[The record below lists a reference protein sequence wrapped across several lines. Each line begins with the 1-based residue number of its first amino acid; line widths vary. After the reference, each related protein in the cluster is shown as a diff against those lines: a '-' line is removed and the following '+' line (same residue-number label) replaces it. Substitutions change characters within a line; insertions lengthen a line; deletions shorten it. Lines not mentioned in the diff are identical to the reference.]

1 MKKLLVL
8 TVLLVALMGCTA
20 QTAQEEGDTSLQY
33 ILDQGVMIV
42 GYTEY
47 PPLGFNEDG
56 VVTGFDIDI
65 AKVVAER
72 LGVEVEFIYIDWDSK
87 EFELNAKNID
97 MIWNGFTITEER
109 KEKVLFS
116 KPYFDNRIV
125 ILSKEAAAVDT
136 IADLAGKKVGVEI
149 SSSGQIALE
158 KSDVFI
164 ELDEMVQYTTITEA
178 ILDLRAGGI
187 DAIVADEIFARYA
200 VSKDTESYV
209 IGSEVFQSENYGIGF
224 RLEDVT
230 LQEKIDEILDEMAQD
245 GSALEISMKWFNEDL
260 LKR

>member
-8 TVLLVALMGCTA
+8 TVLLVGLMGCASQSTD
-20 QTAQEEGDTSLQY
+20 EEADNSLQY

-47 PPLGFNEDG
+47 PPLGFKEDG
-56 VVTGFDIDI
+56 VVTGFDIEI
-65 AKVVAER
+65 AKEVAER
-72 LGVEVEFIYIDWDSK
+72 LGVEAEFVYIDWDSK
-87 EFELNAKNID
+87 NFELNAKNID
-97 MIWNGFTITEER
+97 MIWNGFTITEARRE
-109 KEKVLFS
+109 EVLFS

-125 ILSKEAAAVDT
+125 ILSNEDVAVDA
-136 IADLAGKKVGVEI
+136 IADLAGLKVGVELT
-149 SSSGQIALE
+149 SSGQIALE
-158 KSDVFI
+158 KSDIFDQ
-164 ELDEMVQYTTITEA
+164 LDEMVQYTTITEA

-200 VSKDTESYV
+200 ISKETQKYV
-209 IGSEVFQSENYGIGF
+209 IASEVFQSENYGIGF
-224 RLEDVT
+224 RLNDVS

-245 GSALEISMKWFNEDL
+245 GSALLISEKWFNEDL